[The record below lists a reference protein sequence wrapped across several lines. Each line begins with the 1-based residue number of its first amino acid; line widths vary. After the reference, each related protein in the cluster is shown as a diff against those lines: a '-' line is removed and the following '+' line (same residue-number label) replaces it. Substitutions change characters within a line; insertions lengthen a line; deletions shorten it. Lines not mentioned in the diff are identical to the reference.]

1 MKHDPEN
8 QKHSVNELEF
18 YLEKKE
24 RLSSAGQLKWFHWV
38 IIFSSMFA
46 TLFAW
51 NIAQNNSRQQM
62 QSLYEREVNQII
74 ESITE
79 RMKHYEDA
87 LRSGVATLTAF
98 NSPLD
103 EENWRRYSQTLDLE
117 KRYPGINGIGVID
130 VVKRQDIKDY
140 LKKQRLQRP
149 DFRLFPEHDQ
159 SELWPI
165 VYIEPLE
172 TNAAALGL
180 DVAHETNR
188 FNAAI
193 AARKSGKAQITGP
206 ITLVQDARKT
216 PGFLFYAPHYAN
228 GDWQTEAE
236 REENFINL
244 VYAPFVFERLMHG
257 TLNFES
263 RLVSLR
269 IKDEDKVLYDEI
281 SQSGEPS
288 TLEPTLQSEKIIDM
302 YGRNWGFDIQT
313 NKAFDLATKN
323 NKPLFIL
330 LSGLAIELLIITLFT
345 ALTRANRRAVEF
357 ADRMA
362 SAYKDNSTLLT
373 NISDNAT
380 DGIIL
385 SDDKITI
392 KKFNK
397 ACEIL
402 FGRSSEDVMGKTMDI
417 LFPDVKADYL
427 KFNEAPVSNPT
438 PEMLKDYFIGHTREV
453 TGRHKDGTKIIMEIS
468 ISELSENGKLLY
480 NTIVRDI
487 TKRKKNQA
495 KLENTVQAL
504 IESNEDLERFAYV
517 ASHDLKSPLRAIH
530 NLSQWLEEDIG
541 PDLDDEN
548 KERLGLIRGRI
559 SRMEGLLNSLMS
571 YSRVDEK
578 VVGTSIISTKNLLN
592 EIVKVQ
598 NVPDGFKVQIEDS
611 LDKIMIPRMPLEQVF
626 HNLLSNAIKHHDKE
640 NGTIKISGVETE
652 ESFQFTIRD
661 DGPGIDPRFHNKIF
675 EIFQTLQS
683 RDETEGSGMG
693 LALVKKILQR
703 QNGKIEIVSDIGA
716 GTEFIVTWPKRALAS
731 HTRPP

>member
-1 MKHDPEN
+1 MKHNREN
-8 QKHSVNELEF
+8 QKHFANELDF
-18 YLEKKE
+18 YLEKKG

-51 NIAQNNSRQQM
+51 SIAQNNSRQQM
-62 QSLYEREVNQII
+62 ESRYEREVSQVTD
-74 ESITE
+74 SITE

-117 KRYPGINGIGVID
+117 QRYPGINGIGVID
-130 VVKRQDIKDY
+130 VVKRQDADEY
-140 LKKQRLQRP
+140 LRKQRLKRP
-149 DFRLFPEHDQ
+149 DFRLFPEHNHA
-159 SELWPI
+159 ELWPI

-188 FNAAI
+188 LNAAI

-216 PGFLFYAPHYAN
+216 PGFLFYAPHYAS
-228 GDWQTEAE
+228 GVWQTEAE
-236 REENFINL
+236 REQNFINL

-257 TLNFES
+257 TLNFER

-269 IKDEDKVLYDEI
+269 IKDEDKILYDEI
-281 SQSGEPS
+281 SQSGLPS
-288 TLEPTLQSEKIIDM
+288 TLKPTLQSEKIIDI
-302 YGRNWGFDIQT
+302 YGRNWVFDIQT
-313 NKAFDLATKN
+313 NKAFDQATKN

-357 ADRMA
+357 ADHMA
-362 SAYKDNSTLLT
+362 NAYKDNSTLLT

-385 SDDKITI
+385 SDEKTYI

-397 ACEIL
+397 ACVTM
-402 FGRSSEDVMGKTMDI
+402 FGLSSDDVIGKTMNI
-417 LFPDVKADYL
+417 LFPDLKADYL
-427 KFNEAPVSNPT
+427 KFAEAPILHPT
-438 PEMLKDYFIGHTREV
+438 PEMLKDYFVGNTREV
-453 TGRHKDGTKIIMEIS
+453 TGQHKDGTKIIMEIS
-468 ISELSENGKLLY
+468 ISELNENGKLLY
-480 NTIVRDI
+480 STIVRDI
-487 TKRKKNQA
+487 TERKKNQA
-495 KLENTVQAL
+495 KLEQTVQAL

-578 VVGTSIISTKNLLN
+578 IAGTSLISAKNLLN
-592 EIVKVQ
+592 EIIKVQ
-598 NVPDGFKVQIEDS
+598 NIPDGFKVQIEDS
-611 LDKIMIPRMPLEQVF
+611 LDKIMIPRMPLEQIF

-640 NGTIKISGVETE
+640 NGTIRFSGVETE
-652 ESFQFTIRD
+652 KTFKFIIRD
-661 DGPGIDPRFHNKIF
+661 DGPGIDPQFHGKIF
-675 EIFQTLQS
+675 EIFQTLKS

-703 QNGKIEIVSDIGA
+703 QNGIIDIVSDIGA
-716 GTEFIVTWPKRALAS
+716 GTEFTVTWPKRSFTS
-731 HTRPP
+731 HTQSI